1 MADALA
7 SGASVLRDVGVQVPL
22 RPQVKWAGKPN
33 DRRPET
39 RWVSGLSAW
48 LSQYQAHVPAVPI
61 SRSVFYDSGNEGEEM
76 PDPST
81 GDEDAERRETPTSRG
96 AVRWQEPGVTT
107 PRPPTVAESRARDK
121 ARRTREAERRL
132 VEVQAQKAEER
143 RRTRNKVLM
152 GSVVVA
158 GIAAVVAVG
167 YAVIDRDDDVEA
179 TCVQDGSNVVAPEE
193 YCERGTA
200 SSSGGGGVFIYAGS
214 PYRYYYGG
222 RNQGIGT
229 IASGGNV
236 ELPRGTRA
244 KTSSGS
250 TITKSD
256 GSGSVSRSPSVSRG
270 GFGSSSS
277 GSSGS

>member
-1 MADALA
+1 
-7 SGASVLRDVGVQVPL
+7 
-22 RPQVKWAGKPN
+22 
-33 DRRPET
+33 
-39 RWVSGLSAW
+39 
-48 LSQYQAHVPAVPI
+48 
-61 SRSVFYDSGNEGEEM
+61 M
-76 PDPST
+76 PDSSL
-81 GDEDAERRETPTSRG
+81 GDEESEHREPPPVRG
-96 AVRWQEPGVTT
+96 AVRWQEPGITL

-132 VEVQAQKAEER
+132 AEVQAQKAEER
-143 RRTRNKVLM
+143 RRTRNHVLM
-152 GSVVVA
+152 GSMVVA

-167 YAVIDRDDDVEA
+167 YAVIDRDDDIEA

-200 SSSGGGGVFIYAGS
+200 SSSGGVFIYAGS

-222 RNQGIGT
+222 PNRGIGT
-229 IASGGNV
+229 IATGGSV

-244 KTSSGS
+244 KTSSG
-250 TITKSD
+250 TTLTKSD
-256 GSGSVSRSPSVSRG
+256 NSGSVSRSPSVSRG

>member
-1 MADALA
+1 M
-7 SGASVLRDVGVQVPL
+7 
-22 RPQVKWAGKPN
+22 
-33 DRRPET
+33 
-39 RWVSGLSAW
+39 
-48 LSQYQAHVPAVPI
+48 
-61 SRSVFYDSGNEGEEM
+61 
-76 PDPST
+76 
-81 GDEDAERRETPTSRG
+81 
-96 AVRWQEPGVTT
+96 RWQEPGVTT

-132 VEVQAQKAEER
+132 AEVQAQKAEER

-200 SSSGGGGVFIYAGS
+200 SSAGGGIFIYAGS

>member
-1 MADALA
+1 
-7 SGASVLRDVGVQVPL
+7 
-22 RPQVKWAGKPN
+22 
-33 DRRPET
+33 
-39 RWVSGLSAW
+39 
-48 LSQYQAHVPAVPI
+48 
-61 SRSVFYDSGNEGEEM
+61 M
-76 PDPST
+76 PDPYSH
-81 GDEDAERRETPTSRG
+81 GDEAGQREAQQTWG
-96 AVRWQEPGVTT
+96 AIRWQEPGITT

-121 ARRTREAERRL
+121 ARRAREAERRL
-132 VEVQAQKAEER
+132 AEVQAQKAEER
-143 RRTRNKVLM
+143 RRTRNNVLM

-167 YAVIDRDDDVEA
+167 YAVIDRDDDIEA

-193 YCERGTA
+193 YCERGTQ
-200 SSSGGGGVFIYAGS
+200 SSSGGVFIYAGS

-229 IASGGNV
+229 IATGGTL
-236 ELPRGTRA
+236 ELPKGTTAR
-244 KTSSGS
+244 TGSG
-250 TITKSD
+250 TKITKSD

>member
-1 MADALA
+1 M
-7 SGASVLRDVGVQVPL
+7 
-22 RPQVKWAGKPN
+22 
-33 DRRPET
+33 
-39 RWVSGLSAW
+39 
-48 LSQYQAHVPAVPI
+48 I
-61 SRSVFYDSGNEGEEM
+61 SGNEGEEM
-76 PDPST
+76 PDSSL
-81 GDEDAERRETPTSRG
+81 GDEDADRPETPRG
-96 AVRWQEPGVTT
+96 RGSVRWQEPGTTT

-132 VEVQAQKAEER
+132 AEVQAQKAEER
-143 RRTRNKVLM
+143 RRTRNHVLM

-167 YAVIDRDDDVEA
+167 YAVIDRDNEVEA

-200 SSSGGGGVFIYAGS
+200 SSSGGGVFIYAGS

-229 IASGGNV
+229 IASGGNL

-244 KTSSGS
+244 KTSSG
-250 TITKSD
+250 TTLTKSD